1 VRARLASLL
10 AAVGWL
16 VAAPAAPAD
25 TLSMSTYFGG
35 SHHDQIKDVAVDA
48 AGNVY
53 VTGWTASP
61 DFPLRNPRFGFTGG
75 ADEFECEEF
84 GCPDAFVA
92 KLARDGRSLIYST
105 YLGGSRLD
113 EGTGI
118 AVDAAGAAYVV
129 GKSNSEPGGVFVMKL
144 APDGSAVEWTRRI
157 GPISELTPADVA
169 VDGSGHV
176 YVSGTTWSPWFETTE
191 GAYDRDCIDFQYF
204 RTCVDSFVARFTSG
218 GTLLATTMFGG
229 HDSHE
234 ETHTIAIDR
243 AGRPVIAGA
252 VSGPQQGF
260 PRTPGTFGQTPE
272 GTGNAAFVARLSADL
287 SRLEW
292 AAAFGGRSSDYIFD
306 MALDAQDRPV
316 IAGLTE
322 SYDFPTTP
330 GAFDRICD
338 GDDDWEACPHQSDGF
353 AATMNAD
360 GSGLVWSTYVGG
372 SGDDAVYALA
382 LGPQGDVAL
391 TGIASAAYGFP
402 LVDAYQ
408 SDSHDDDPSCFNRW
422 YCDDAFLV
430 RLSEAGALTYGSL
443 LGGGSQDA
451 GEGVAVGRDGTAWL
465 GGVAYSSDFPVT
477 SGQRA
482 GGDCPTWE
490 YYDNPECSDGFLTAF
505 ASLPAAPPAGS
516 SPGAAAPVAT
526 TSAAPRLTVRRS
538 GRRVSGRLRGCP
550 PRARLLVERR
560 ARGRWRI
567 VRRVRTRADGRYSF
581 RLPAREGRYRLRAP
595 CADLRSRVISLR

>member
-1 VRARLASLL
+1 M
-10 AAVGWL
+10 AAIGWL
-16 VAAPAAPAD
+16 VAAPAAQAD

-35 SHHDQIKDVAVDA
+35 SHHDQVKDVAVDA

-53 VTGWTASP
+53 VTGWTASA
-61 DFPLRNPRFGFTGG
+61 DFPVRNPRFGFTGG
-75 ADEFECEEF
+75 ADEFECEDF

-92 KLARDGRSLIYST
+92 KLAPDGRSLIYST

-129 GKSNSEPGGVFVMKL
+129 GKSNSEPGGVFVTKL
-144 APDGSAVEWTRRI
+144 APDGSAVEWTRRV

-234 ETHTIAIDR
+234 EAHTIAIDR

-292 AAAFGGRSSDYIFD
+292 AAAFGGRSSDYVFD

-353 AATMNAD
+353 AAKMHAD

-391 TGIASAAYGFP
+391 TGIAETEYGFP
-402 LVDAYQ
+402 LEDPYQ
-408 SDSHDDDPSCFNRW
+408 SDSHHADPSCFNRW

-430 RLSEAGALTYGSL
+430 RLSEAGDLAYGSL

-451 GEGVAVGRDGTAWL
+451 GEGVAVDRDGDAWL
-465 GGVAYSSDFPVT
+465 GGVAYSTDFPVAAAM
-477 SGQRA
+477 QPARA
-482 GGDCPTWE
+482 GGECPRWE
-490 YYDNPECSDGFLTAF
+490 YYDNPECSDGFLAEFGATAGQMQQ
-505 ASLPAAPPAGS
+505 PDS
-516 SPGAAAPVAT
+516 SPDDSVAAVTVQEESSDPG
-526 TSAAPRLTVRRS
+526 RLTVARR
-538 GRRVSGRLRGCP
+538 GRRVSGRLTGCS

-560 ARGRWRI
+560 SSARWRV
-567 VRRVRTRADGRYSF
+567 VRRVRTRVDGRYSV
-581 RLPAREGRYRLRAP
+581 RLPSRAGRYRLRAP
-595 CADLRSRVISLR
+595 CASLRSHVISLR